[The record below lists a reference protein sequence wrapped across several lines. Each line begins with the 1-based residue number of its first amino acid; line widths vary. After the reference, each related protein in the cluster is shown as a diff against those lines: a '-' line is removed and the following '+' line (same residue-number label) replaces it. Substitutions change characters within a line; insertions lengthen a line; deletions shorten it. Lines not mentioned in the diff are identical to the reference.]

1 MPQRDKIAL
10 VVAGGSIG
18 MAFSEHQE
26 GHAPGLNAEDIAHW
40 LPEKTREELEVV
52 DWSHQPS
59 THFSIRMTTDL
70 VEVLKKLVV
79 DGVRGIVVTCGTDVL
94 DEMAYLTDLL
104 WAYPQP
110 VIFTGAMRSSDQI
123 GSDAVVNLYQA
134 LLAVQAES
142 VWGMGVLVCFQ
153 DQLFAASEV
162 SEEIPHRRDP
172 FASPGRGPVGEI
184 RQDQVVVLRRP
195 KRPTSFGNAVT
206 PAREVELVTASLG
219 GGERL
224 LGALA
229 QCTTLDG
236 LVLAGFGLGN
246 VPPSWLPHI
255 KTILKNDVAVVITSR
270 CSQGTVDSRHNFEGS
285 ARRLLEFGVLSG
297 GEKRPPQAR
306 LRLAVA
312 LGAGLKG
319 DDLRN
324 YLLES

>member
-1 MPQRDKIAL
+1 MPQREKIAL
-10 VVAGGSIG
+10 VIAGGSLG
-18 MAFSEHQE
+18 MIFSERQE
-26 GHAPGLNAEDIAHW
+26 GHAPGLSAEEITRW
-40 LPEKTREELEVV
+40 LPEEIRQDLIIV

-79 DGVRGIVVTCGTDVL
+79 DGVQGIVVTCGTDVL

-110 VIFTGAMRSSDQI
+110 VIFTGAMRPSDLV
-123 GSDAVVNLYQA
+123 GSDAMINLHQS
-134 LLAVQAES
+134 LLAVRSES
-142 VWGMGVLVCFQ
+142 VWGTGVLACFQ

-162 SEEIPHRRDP
+162 IEEIPHRRDP
-172 FASPGRGPVGEI
+172 FAAPGRGPVGEI
-184 RQDQVVVLRRP
+184 RYDHVVLLRRP
-195 KRPTSFGNAVT
+195 QRPTSFGNAVT
-206 PAREVELVTASLG
+206 PAREVELVTATLG

-224 LGALA
+224 LSALA
-229 QCTTLDG
+229 QCPSLEG

-255 KTILKNDVAVVITSR
+255 KTILKNDVAVVVTSR
-270 CSQGTVDSRHNFEGS
+270 CPQGTVDTLYGFEGS

-297 GEKRPPQAR
+297 GERRPTQAR
-306 LRLAVA
+306 LRLAVG

-319 DDLRN
+319 DELRN
-324 YLLES
+324 YLLET